1 MSKNWWGEYLITAE
15 SFVESGNSADNFNDT
30 LESYKCG
37 DETGA
42 IFCQGEFTKESILDN
57 YNRFLFNAYKC

>member
-15 SFVESGNSADNFNDT
+15 SFVESANSADNFNDT

-42 IFCQGEFTKESILDN
+42 IFC
-57 YNRFLFNAYKC
+57 